1 MSNELKGLIITL
13 GIFAAVFLLTW
24 ACTSWPE
31 MAMYVASIFA
41 LAITFFLTYRF
52 VMIFVDYKWSE
63 TAKHKD
69 DNRIGKK
76 W

>member
-13 GIFAAVFLLTW
+13 GIFATVFLLTW
-24 ACTSWPE
+24 VCTTWPE

-41 LAITFFLTYRF
+41 LACTFILVYRF
-52 VMIFVDYKWSE
+52 VMIFVDYKWSD
-63 TAKHKD
+63 TAKPNKD
-69 DNRIGKK
+69 EHRKK